1 MLFLWLYDI
10 IKKEKGGSLKR
21 KKILFVI
28 SLLLLIPSI
37 VFAAGENVYVDCGGT
52 SIPGPIATIVRAIFL
67 LLQILVPVG
76 IIVMGSLD
84 FVKAVIA
91 GDADKIRKNQKKFIS
106 RLITG
111 ALVFFVFSVIKLVI
125 NIVDSS
131 TSNYANCLNCLI
143 NSNSGCNTTSSS
155 PFPEEPDYTRP
166 SSGGSSGDSSSGGS
180 GDSSSGDSSKN
191 TYEKTMYVGDSRT
204 VGMCDISSVDCGES
218 VAKESQGYSW
228 FANTAVPQIDAK
240 LKNAKGKNYNI
251 VILMGVNGVGK
262 TGNEASKYFTKYKE
276 LATGKWKDHN
286 LVIVSVNPVVDG
298 KSYAYTSGVNQF
310 NSTMKQKINSS
321 GVKNIS
327 YCDTLNGIGSN
338 KFVTTDGLH
347 YTADTYKK
355 IYNYIESNCLK

>member
-1 MLFLWLYDI
+1 M
-10 IKKEKGGSLKR
+10 K
-21 KKILFVI
+21 KKILLI
-28 SLLLLIPSI
+28 ILCLLLFPMQAL
-37 VFAAGENVYVDCGGT
+37 ADGETVYVDCGGMA
-52 SIPGPIATIVRAIFL
+52 IPGPITSIVRAIFL
-67 LLQILVPVG
+67 ILQILVPIG

-91 GDADKIRKNQKKFIS
+91 GDADKIKKNQKRFVS

-125 NIVDSS
+125 NIADSS

-143 NSNSGCNTTSSS
+143 NSNSGCHTSTSS

-166 SSGGSSGDSSSGGS
+166 SSGDSSGGS
-180 GDSSSGDSSKN
+180 SGGSSGNSSGGDSN
-191 TYEKTMYVGDSRT
+191 ENNYEKTMYVGDSRT
-204 VGMCDISSVDCGES
+204 VGMCASAGVNCEDS

-228 FANTAVPQIDAK
+228 FANTAVPQIDNKIKKA
-240 LKNAKGKNYNI
+240 NGKNYNI

-321 GVKNIS
+321 GLSNIS
-327 YCDTLNGIGSN
+327 YCDTLNGIGAN
-338 KFVTTDGLH
+338 KFITTDGLH
-347 YTADTYKK
+347 YEEVTYKK